1 MSRNPA
7 IAQANRS
14 KSNPLVL
21 GTFSTTSLRYLK
33 GKLGPQN
40 KIIGYKD
47 TNQTSNGGFG
57 GGTYN
62 HWFQI
67 NLAIPGWIVVTK
79 GPPRPN
85 YIQISAYD
93 LDSIPIQGRGVF
105 DEDSVSI
112 ISDNEISHPYLGTVM
127 GAQSNLY
134 NFFSRFRVDRGDD
147 RYYALE
153 AGAYLICVSTT
164 RNEPLDY
171 ELGLVV
177 EFPPTEMFIALEDE
191 GDIAYLL
198 QETSIDFSRTINVI
212 SPVSVNTVISSS
224 VQQPNGFTEL
234 LCAINPGITVTVLDG
249 STWFIGDQIPS
260 EQGDQY
266 WVNVDTADD
275 QEYFLAIH
283 DHSLSEWQ
291 QVWESEHQDTDKFP
305 DIFIPLTNRP

>member
-1 MSRNPA
+1 
-7 IAQANRS
+7 
-14 KSNPLVL
+14 
-21 GTFSTTSLRYLK
+21 
-33 GKLGPQN
+33 
-40 KIIGYKD
+40 
-47 TNQTSNGGFG
+47 
-57 GGTYN
+57 
-62 HWFQI
+62 
-67 NLAIPGWIVVTK
+67 
-79 GPPRPN
+79 
-85 YIQISAYD
+85 
-93 LDSIPIQGRGVF
+93 
-105 DEDSVSI
+105 
-112 ISDNEISHPYLGTVM
+112 M

-224 VQQPNGFTEL
+224 VEQPNGFTEL
-234 LCAINPGITVTVLDG
+234 LCAINSGITVTVLND

-260 EQGDQY
+260 EQGDKY

-291 QVWESEHQDTDKFP
+291 QAWESEHQDTDKFP